1 MSTSPPVP
9 QFANVAVSKDKTS
22 ATVSLGQT
30 NYHLDARVLSDLI
43 TTLMIARADL
53 SPPIPPE
60 PPANATLSVRPGNWG
75 IAADEAKGDVL
86 LGFPHPGF
94 GWVGFGFAREDA
106 EELARQLS
114 ACAQNIRP
122 TGPY

>member
-1 MSTSPPVP
+1 MSTNPPVP

-22 ATVSLGQT
+22 ATVTLGQT

-43 TTLMIARADL
+43 TTLMIARADIL
-53 SPPIPPE
+53 PPIPPE

-94 GWVGFGFAREDA
+94 GWVGFRFSQEHA

-114 ACAQNIRP
+114 TCAQNIRSSAS
-122 TGPY
+122 Y

>member
-22 ATVSLGQT
+22 ATVTLGQT
-30 NYHLDARVLSDLI
+30 NYQLDARVLSDLI
-43 TTLMIARADL
+43 TTLMIARADIL
-53 SPPIPPE
+53 PPIPPE
-60 PPANATLSVRPGNWG
+60 PPTNATLSVRPGNWG

-94 GWVGFGFAREDA
+94 GWVGFRFSQDYAQ
-106 EELARQLS
+106 ELARQLS
-114 ACAQNIRP
+114 ACAQNIRSSAS
-122 TGPY
+122 Y

>member
-1 MSTSPPVP
+1 MSTNPPAP
-9 QFANVAVSKDKTS
+9 KFANVAVSKDKTS
-22 ATVSLGQT
+22 ATVTLGQT

-43 TTLMIARADL
+43 TPLMIARADIL
-53 SPPIPPE
+53 PPIPPE

-75 IAADEAKGDVL
+75 IATDEAKGDVL
-86 LGFPHPGF
+86 LGFPPPGF
-94 GWVGFGFAREDA
+94 AWIGFRFSQEHA

-122 TGPY
+122 QASY

>member
-1 MSTSPPVP
+1 MSTNPPAP

-22 ATVSLGQT
+22 ATVTIGQT
-30 NYHLDARVLSDLI
+30 AYHLDARVLSDLI
-43 TTLMIARADL
+43 TTLMIARADI
-53 SPPIPPE
+53 SPPIPQE

-75 IAADEAKGDVL
+75 IATDEAKGDVM

-94 GWVGFGFAREDA
+94 GWVGFRFSKERT

-114 ACAQNIRP
+114 ACAQNIRSAA
-122 TGPY
+122 PY

>member
-1 MSTSPPVP
+1 MSTNPPAP

-22 ATVSLGQT
+22 ATVTLGQIS
-30 NYHLDARVLSDLI
+30 YHLDARVLSDLI
-43 TTLMIARADL
+43 TTLMIVRADIL
-53 SPPIPPE
+53 PPIPPE

-94 GWVGFGFAREDA
+94 GWVGFRFSREHA

-114 ACAQNIRP
+114 ACAHNI
-122 TGPY
+122 GPSASY

>member
-1 MSTSPPVP
+1 MSTNPPAP

-22 ATVSLGQT
+22 ATLTLGQT
-30 NYHLDARVLSDLI
+30 NYHLDAKVLSDLI
-43 TTLMIARADL
+43 TTLMVARADI
-53 SPPIPPE
+53 SPPISQN

-75 IAADEAKGDVL
+75 IAADEAKGDAI

-94 GWVGFGFAREDA
+94 GWIGYRFSKEGA

-114 ACAQNIRP
+114 ACAQSMRAAP
-122 TGPY
+122 AY